1 MFLCSADFSWLCF
14 WLVSRCS
21 KNCSWNNEWMNKWS
35 LLNILWRKNVYIS
48 LHMSDMYYIIY
59 YIYLLVSSNLNWL
72 YIFVSLYSFT
82 FLSFMDISPSDYL
95 SPSELKFLFAF
106 LYPRFI
112 LPFLIFHTTLL
123 LPYMFYLFTECF
135 SHPFS

>member
-1 MFLCSADFSWLCF
+1 
-14 WLVSRCS
+14 
-21 KNCSWNNEWMNKWS
+21 MNKWS
-35 LLNILWRKNVYIS
+35 LLNILWRKDVHIS
-48 LHMSDMYYIIY
+48 LHMSDMYYILY

-112 LPFLIFHTTLL
+112 LSFLIFHATLSIALIHVLPLHRML
-123 LPYMFYLFTECF
+123 LTFFLLVDLLSFVHWRHLFHTVI
-135 SHPFS
+135 